1 MRDDPKATGT
11 TIADVAARAGV
22 SIRTVS
28 RVLNRSPLVN
38 LATRAAVEQTIAA
51 LQFSPSARARGLA
64 TGRSYLLGLAH
75 ADRNALVLEPL
86 QRGIVREAAARGYEL
101 VVHPLYDDT
110 AGPVADVVDFVRRSR
125 VDGVVVVPPLSG
137 VGGLPHALKQV
148 GTPAVALSSVPL
160 DGYDAMLVSDERG
173 ATQAVGEHLLRLG
186 HRRLAFLSGP
196 ATAYSTRQ
204 RRAGFVAALTI
215 AGIDLLGEAEGD
227 YSFESGVA
235 GAHALLTMTP
245 RPTAIFAGND
255 MMAAAVLKVAAA
267 HGLAVP
273 GDLSV
278 VGFDGSI
285 LASMLTPALTT
296 VHRPM
301 VDMAARITCCL
312 IDRIEGRPADA
323 LLTATLTLLPGES
336 CGPAR

>member
-1 MRDDPKATGT
+1 MRDDPIATGT

-38 LATRAAVEQTIAA
+38 PATREAVERTIAA
-51 LQFSPSARARGLA
+51 LQFRPSARARGLA

-75 ADRNALVLEPL
+75 ADRNALVLDPL
-86 QRGIVREAAARGYEL
+86 QRGIVGEAAARGYEL
-101 VVHPLYDDT
+101 VVHPIGGEAAD
-110 AGPVADVVDFVRRSR
+110 PVADVVDFVRRSR
-125 VDGVVVVPPLSG
+125 VDGVIVVPPLSG
-137 VGGLPHALKQV
+137 VGALPHALKAV
-148 GTPAVALSSVPL
+148 GTPAVALSSVSL

-173 ATQAVGEHLLRLG
+173 AAQAVGAHLLALG
-186 HRRLAFLSGP
+186 HRRLALLSGP
-196 ATAYSTRQ
+196 ASAYSAQ
-204 RRAGFVAALTI
+204 ERRAGFVAAL
-215 AGIDLLGEAEGD
+215 AGAEIDLLGEVEGD
-227 YSFESGVA
+227 YSFESGVE
-235 GAHALLTMTP
+235 GARALLALTP
-245 RPTAIFAGND
+245 RPTAVFAGND

-285 LASMLTPALTT
+285 LAAMLTPALTT
-296 VHRPM
+296 VRRPM
-301 VDMAARITCCL
+301 VDMAARITRCL
-312 IDRIEGRPADA
+312 IDRIEGCPADP
-323 LLTATLTLLPGES
+323 LLTATLTLEPGGS